1 MTRAA
6 PGRIGRRFRDLS
18 IETKMLAIILPLV
31 AIPMIVLGTVGYV
44 ASSGQ
49 ATASGA
55 RYLAERRSDLHVI
68 AENPSIRDYFNNR
81 YYDLLEEAEVYRREL
96 ELSLLRFVKR
106 INRNEL
112 IYRQVRY
119 VDDKGRE
126 VAKVGNGAIDPH
138 RADVSDR
145 PFFQA
150 AKRLAPG
157 EIYASP
163 TGPMMTCAMPVYEA
177 SGGEQAPT
185 FQGAVVLDFV
195 YPIADFQRSARF
207 IAASFFV
214 ITAASL
220 LGALLLT
227 GSRVRRLTRPIR
239 RLAAAADQIAEGRR
253 DIAVGIDTKDKDEVG
268 RLAQSFNHMA
278 AALEWNENALRGKI
292 SEITALYEIGQ
303 EIGAQVSL
311 EPTLDLIVRRA
322 CALLKSDISWLALR
336 EDEGEEFVIRART
349 GEGSE
354 AAAGVRI
361 RPGEGLG
368 GRVVN
373 SGEPL
378 RAGDYLVEYADSPFL
393 PIVRRTLMK
402 SFIAV
407 PLKSER
413 EVIGVLFVMSA
424 APHKFQ
430 DEDTEL
436 LSALATQATISIK
449 NAKLY
454 QQVRQ
459 HAEQLES
466 RIEERTWELRQLNRQ
481 LEEAS
486 RHKSEFLANMSHE
499 LRTPMNAIIGFT
511 RLVMRRSKEQ
521 LPQRQYENLQKS
533 LNSAEHL
540 LTLINQIL
548 DLSKIEA
555 GRLEVYPEPF
565 ALGPM
570 IEECIRTVE
579 PMIKPEALELSSR
592 VEDGLPQLFSDRDKL
607 RQILLNLIGNA
618 VKFTERG
625 QIRIAARREEEW
637 IAVAVTDTGPGI
649 PKDKLDFIFE
659 EFRQLD
665 GGATRPHGG
674 TGLGLSISRHLARLL
689 GGDIFVDSVEGRG
702 STFTVKVP
710 ATYRAVEPPKA
721 NDTTRVPETAR
732 QAAE

>member
-1 MTRAA
+1 
-6 PGRIGRRFRDLS
+6 
-18 IETKMLAIILPLV
+18 MLAIILPLV

-49 ATASGA
+49 ATASA
-55 RYLAERRSDLHVI
+55 TRYLAERRSDLRMI
-68 AENPSIRDYFNNR
+68 AENPSIRDYFDNR
-81 YYDLLEEAEVYRREL
+81 YYGLLEEAEVYRGEL
-96 ELSLLRFVKR
+96 ELSLLRFVGR
-106 INRNEL
+106 MNRNET

-119 VDDKGRE
+119 VDDRGRE
-126 VAKVGNGAIDPH
+126 IAKITDGTIDRH

-145 PFFQA
+145 RFFQA
-150 AKRLAPG
+150 AKGLPPG
-157 EIYASP
+157 GVYVSP
-163 TGPMMTCAMPVYEA
+163 TGPMMTYAMPVYEA
-177 SGGEQAPT
+177 SGGEQAPA

-207 IAASFFV
+207 IAVSFFV

-220 LGALLLT
+220 VGALLLT
-227 GSRVRRLTRPIR
+227 GNRVRRLARPIR

-253 DIAVGIDTKDKDEVG
+253 DIAVASETKDEVG
-268 RLAQSFNHMA
+268 RLAQSFNEMA
-278 AALEWNENALRGKI
+278 AALQWNEAALRGKI

-303 EIGAQVSL
+303 EISAQVRL

-322 CALLKSDISWLALR
+322 CALLKSDLSLLALR
-336 EDEGEEFVIRART
+336 EDGREEFVERART

-354 AAAGVRI
+354 AAAGLRI

-368 GRVVN
+368 GRVVA

-378 RAGDYLVEYADSPFL
+378 RVDDYLGEYTDSPFL
-393 PIVRRTLMK
+393 PIVKQTSMK

-407 PLKSER
+407 PLKSEQ
-413 EVIGVLFVMSA
+413 EVIGVLYVMSA

-430 DEDTEL
+430 DEDTQL
-436 LSALATQATISIK
+436 LSALATQATIGIT

-454 QQVRQ
+454 QQVQQ
-459 HAEQLES
+459 HAEQLEA
-466 RIEERTWELRQLNRQ
+466 RIAERTWELTELNRQ

-511 RLVMRRSKEQ
+511 RLVMRRAKEQ

-555 GRLEVYPEPF
+555 GRLEIYPEPF
-565 ALGPM
+565 PLGLL
-570 IEECIRTVE
+570 IEECVRTVE
-579 PMIKPEALELSSR
+579 PMIKPEILDLSSN
-592 VEDGLPQLFSDRDKL
+592 VADGLPELFSDRDKL
-607 RQILLNLIGNA
+607 RQILLNLLGNA
-618 VKFTERG
+618 IKFTERG
-625 QIRIAARREEEW
+625 QIRVAARRDQEW
-637 IAVAVTDTGPGI
+637 VAVAVSDTGPGI
-649 PKDKLDFIFE
+649 PKDKLDFIFQ

-674 TGLGLSISRHLARLL
+674 TGLGLSISRHLAHLL
-689 GGDIFVDSVEGRG
+689 GGDIFVESVEGRG

-710 ATYRAVEPPKA
+710 ATYRAAEPPKGSE
-721 NDTTRVPETAR
+721 TIRVPEIVG
-732 QAAE
+732 QAAS